1 MVMVR
6 CLPSMLEA
14 LSSVLSVLDQ
24 FQGQEKRPPLQKKH
38 LDRVALDQKGMLR
51 GVTQK
56 QGTDCTW
63 ILCESGWC
71 LSFLQWLG
79 SDLAVLFDWLI

>member
-1 MVMVR
+1 MVR
-6 CLPSMLEA
+6 CLPSVLEA

-38 LDRVALDQKGMLR
+38 LDSVALDQKGMLR

-56 QGTDCTW
+56 QELTALGFYAKAGGACHFF
-63 ILCESGWC
+63 IGWGLTSQSC
-71 LSFLQWLG
+71 LIG
-79 SDLAVLFDWLI
+79 